1 MNTGGGTNAG
11 GVAMAGVVTAG
22 TNSEFTIIFK
32 QPKPPSTNNANTGT
46 TNGNTNTNT
55 NTNSNSEVGSV
66 TSTTPLLMTFEVTFK
81 GNGWFSIGISSDG
94 TMTSSGLGSDLIV
107 CDNSGVKRY
116 WSTAHERPI
125 TSTSLT
131 DSTCTYN
138 ANTGTS
144 VMTFTRTVLAQEQQG
159 ATSERSIQS
168 NGQMTSLL
176 WAFNPT
182 DRLNFSPHA
191 LNKGSMDVDIIGK
204 SIEYGNSAAGGS
216 GSGSGTGG
224 LSIAAIIFLV
234 LTVVIVIF
242 SIVYIWTSMKKK
254 EQQGGNRRNNN
265 NARTNNAPPAVATTT
280 TTKSVV
286 LNVKGSTAKNGSG
299 GGGGGLKPGWKATQ
313 DGVGDTYYFNSSTGE
328 TTWDKHLVSL

>member
-1 MNTGGGTNAG
+1 
-11 GVAMAGVVTAG
+11 
-22 TNSEFTIIFK
+22 
-32 QPKPPSTNNANTGT
+32 
-46 TNGNTNTNT
+46 
-55 NTNSNSEVGSV
+55 
-66 TSTTPLLMTFEVTFK
+66 
-81 GNGWFSIGISSDG
+81 
-94 TMTSSGLGSDLIV
+94 
-107 CDNSGVKRY
+107 
-116 WSTAHERPI
+116 
-125 TSTSLT
+125 
-131 DSTCTYN
+131 
-138 ANTGTS
+138 
-144 VMTFTRTVLAQEQQG
+144 MTFTRTVLAKEQQG

-242 SIVYIWTSMKKK
+242 SILYIWTSMKKK

-328 TTWDKHLVSL
+328 TMWDKHLVSL